1 MPHTRKQARWEYM
14 SADDRAKSPSPLF
27 ELESARQKLAQA
39 LMRQAPEQGLI
50 ETSLD
55 GLALIRCNVPVV
67 CASTVYAPSL
77 NFIIQGSKT
86 LVLGDREISY
96 MPLSYVAT
104 SVHLPILGRVERAS
118 ENIPYLGVKLT
129 INPKEVADLVLEL
142 GDKAPGVEAGY
153 DCPEV
158 SCGLCATQMNQ
169 GMLDAVSR
177 LVHLAE
183 NPLDAQILAPL
194 ARREIIYRALMG
206 EIGARMRKFA
216 MADSQANRVSRV
228 IEVIKD
234 RFSEPLRISDLAE
247 QANMSESSLYHSFK
261 QITRMSPL
269 QFQKKLRLHEAR
281 RLMLGEG
288 LEAASASYRVGYES
302 PSHFSREYSRM
313 FGLPPR
319 ADVSKLRGEQR
330 VPA

>member
-1 MPHTRKQARWEYM
+1 M
-14 SADDRAKSPSPLF
+14 SSEDKVREEKVPA
-27 ELESARQKLAQA
+27 ELEPARQKLIQT
-39 LMRQAPEQGLI
+39 LMRQAPEQGLT
-50 ETSLD
+50 ETELD
-55 GLALIRCNVPVV
+55 GLALIRCNEPLA
-67 CASTVYAPSL
+67 CASSVYAPSL
-77 NFIIQGSKT
+77 SFIIQGNKT
-86 LVLGDREISY
+86 LELGDREISY

-118 ENIPYLGVKLT
+118 EDVPFLGVKLT
-129 INPKEVADLVLEL
+129 IDPNEVADLVLEL
-142 GDKAPGVEAGY
+142 GDKAPGIEAGY

-158 SCGLCATQMNQ
+158 SCGLCVTQMDQ
-169 GMLDAVSR
+169 GILDAVSR

-183 NPLDAQILAPL
+183 NPVDAQILAPM

-228 IEVIKD
+228 IEVLKD

-281 RLMLGEG
+281 RLMLSEG

-319 ADVSKLRGEQR
+319 ADVSKLRGELR